1 MIPPDIV
8 ALIHGP
14 QVMYVATRNQALR
27 PLVRRVAGAIV
38 DAASDTVTVFLP
50 DQVNRQT
57 IENAQDNGRIAF
69 LLIDAFSH
77 RSYQLKGSYLS
88 SRPST
93 AADKAVRD
101 LYMEKIAAHLRNWF
115 VPVPDEFWSGVIL
128 DPSTSLSFRVETI
141 FDQTPGPSAGQPVPF
156 TPSATG

>member
-8 ALIHGP
+8 SLIHGP
-14 QVMYVATRNQALR
+14 QVMFVATRSQALR
-27 PLVRRVAGAIV
+27 PHCRRVAGAIA
-38 DAASDTVTVFLP
+38 DAGADTVTLFLP

-57 IENAQDNGRIAF
+57 LEHAQRNGRVAF

-77 RSYQLKGSYLS
+77 RSYQLKGAYLS

-93 AADKAVRD
+93 EADKAVRD
-101 LYMEKIAAHLRNWF
+101 LYMEKIAAHMRNWF
-115 VPVPDEFWSGVIL
+115 VPVPDEFWNAVIL

-141 FDQTPGPSAGQPVPF
+141 FDQTPGPNAGKPVPF
-156 TPSATG
+156 TPLAAG